1 MPARF
6 ISLAEETGLIV
17 PLGEWVMRKAC
28 SDAANWPAH
37 VKIAVNL
44 SPAQFA
50 NGSLVT
56 TVVQALAAS
65 GLRPD
70 RLELEITE
78 SVLLA
83 RTEANL
89 AILNQLRALGVC
101 IVMDDFG
108 TGYSSL
114 SCLHQFRFDKVK
126 IDQMFVRNL
135 PRTEDSRAI
144 VRAVTGIGSS
154 LGMSTTAEGVETEA
168 QLNFLREHG
177 CDEVQGFLF
186 SEPQPAA
193 EIDTLFMQRK
203 KGVQAA

>member
-1 MPARF
+1 
-6 ISLAEETGLIV
+6 
-17 PLGEWVMRKAC
+17 
-28 SDAANWPAH
+28 
-37 VKIAVNL
+37 VNL
-44 SPAQFA
+44 SPAQFS

-65 GLRPD
+65 GLRPE

-83 RTEANL
+83 RTEMNL
-89 AILNQLRALGVC
+89 AILNQLRNLGIC

-114 SCLHQFRFDKVK
+114 RCLHQFRFDKVK

-135 PRTEDSRAI
+135 PRTDDSKAI
-144 VRAVTGIGSS
+144 VRAVTGIGTS

-168 QLNFLREHG
+168 QLNFLREQG
-177 CDEVQGFLF
+177 CNEVQGYLF
-186 SEPQPAA
+186 SEPRPAI
-193 EIDTLFMQRK
+193 EIDALFADEK
-203 KGVQAA
+203 KREQAA